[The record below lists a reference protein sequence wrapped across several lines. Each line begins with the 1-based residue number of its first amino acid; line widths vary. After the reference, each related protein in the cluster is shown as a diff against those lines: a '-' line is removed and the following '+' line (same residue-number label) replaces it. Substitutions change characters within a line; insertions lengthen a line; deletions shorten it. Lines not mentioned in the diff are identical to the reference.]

1 MTTQS
6 SLIVQ
11 SPFYHGIGLAHRVMD
26 YQNLVSNTQI
36 Y

>member
-11 SPFYHGIGLAHRVMD
+11 SPFYHGKGFAHRVMD
-26 YQNLVSNTQI
+26 YPNPVSNTKI
-36 Y
+36 